1 MGLTRDSLVSIMD
14 AEELHSAKSAVT
26 LQRTDRHGILGYKP
40 TDLHGQP

>member
-1 MGLTRDSLVSIMD
+1 MGLTQAGWVSVID
-14 AEELHSAKSAVT
+14 AEARRSATNAVT